1 MIQSFRCPVCGN
13 FNALGEPNCA
23 NCKQGFSYNCPV
35 CGSPIN
41 NRYSNCPTCGT
52 AFIWSLQIAQSLK
65 PGEMMSVPP
74 VKPIGQDTSP
84 PRVVIMQTDV
94 RTSITHRSIF
104 WITLIVICIVI
115 IAVLLFIDSL
125 INSSR

>member
-13 FNALGEPNCA
+13 FNALGEPVCT
-23 NCKQGFSYNCPV
+23 NCKQRFSYNCPV

-52 AFIWSLQIAQSLK
+52 AFIWSLQIEQAMETAQMIS
-65 PGEMMSVPP
+65 PPP
-74 VKPIGQDTSP
+74 VKPMRQDTSP
-84 PRVVIMQTDV
+84 PRVIIMQTDV
-94 RTSITHRSIF
+94 STSMTRRPIF

-115 IAVLLFIDSL
+115 IAALLFIDSL